1 MKTYYSILHKWIDAN
16 KLKKFKVKG
25 DSINGIIEAF
35 SLEHAEE
42 LINNPTTLNHLITV
56 GYLHRTGNSNK
67 IKSVTP
73 APDNT
78 VINFY

>member
-1 MKTYYSILHKWIDAN
+1 MRTYYSILHKWIDAN
-16 KLKKFKVKG
+16 KLKKFEVKG

-42 LINNPTTLNHLITV
+42 LINNPATLKHLITV

-67 IKSVTP
+67 IKSVAP
-73 APDNT
+73 VPDNT

>member
-1 MKTYYSILHKWIDAN
+1 MKTYYSILHDWIDSD
-16 KLKKFKVKG
+16 KLKKFKVEG

-42 LINNPTTLNHLITV
+42 LINNPTTLRHLITV
-56 GYLHRTGNSNK
+56 GYLHSTGNSNN
-67 IKSVTP
+67 IKSFTP
-73 APDNT
+73 APEKT

>member
-1 MKTYYSILHKWIDAN
+1 MKTYYSILHRWIDAN
-16 KLKKFKVKG
+16 KLKKFEVKG

-35 SLEHAEE
+35 SLEHAEV
-42 LINNPTTLNHLITV
+42 LTNNPTTLKHLITV

-73 APDNT
+73 VPDNT